1 MVDGDLEDGAPL
13 HEACAA
19 GRPGRASLEKFGLDP
34 RAQMLEHASRDAGTG
49 VGAARQAGAE
59 AARGVGAMATC

>member
-19 GRPGRASLEKFGLDP
+19 GRPGRASLEKSGLDP
-34 RAQMLEHASRDAGTG
+34 RAQMPEHAPLATLEQGW
-49 VGAARQAGAE
+49 APLARPVRKPLAE
-59 AARGVGAMATC
+59 